1 MRTEITLQADQ
12 EIYLNVRLHYDPAN
26 TCFDVISVLDD
37 SYILQLPPA
46 EYIVIVDKEELH
58 EKFKKRGS

>member
-1 MRTEITLQADQ
+1 MGTEITLQADQ
-12 EIYLNVRLHYDPAN
+12 KIYLNVKLHYGFAN
-26 TCFDVISVLDD
+26 TCFDVISVLED

-46 EYIVIVDKEELH
+46 KYVVTVDKEELH